1 VLRIALAVL
10 HLLALGIGLSA
21 VLARASFLKERPTP
35 LTVRRVLRADLE
47 WGLAAA
53 LWIGSGLWRWLAG
66 TEKDPSYYVANHL
79 FLTKMGVLLLIFGLE
94 LWPMVTFMKWRT
106 AIAKG
111 AAPEAVADPGTASR
125 IARISNVQALL
136 VVVMIVLAV
145 AMARGFGAT

>member
-1 VLRIALAVL
+1 MLRIALAVL

-21 VLARASFLKERPTP
+21 VLARASFLKEKPTP

-53 LWIGSGLWRWLAG
+53 LWIGTGLWRWLAG
-66 TEKDPSYYVANHL
+66 TEKDPSYYIANHL
-79 FLTKMGVLLLIFGLE
+79 FLTKMAVFVLIFGLE
-94 LWPMVTFMKWRT
+94 VWPILTFTKWRT

-125 IARISNVQALL
+125 LATISNVQALL
-136 VVVMIVLAV
+136 VVVMIALAV
-145 AMARGFGAT
+145 SMARGFGAT